1 MASDRPH
8 ARLAAFWA
16 VLGVLAA
23 LAVFP
28 YAAALLPAAFAK
40 VRVPIMV
47 VACLQSLQAGAMMF
61 GGAWVG
67 LRLGEKLGLD
77 SPIARAWVYRVQ
89 HTGDWS
95 ARTLVLAG
103 LAGFAVGMVM
113 LGLDRLVFLRVQPEA
128 IQRLAG
134 GIARWKGLLASFY
147 GGIGEEVLT
156 RLFAMTLLVWLI
168 AWATGRRTA
177 PVFWAAI
184 ILAAVGFAAAHIPA
198 TAVLAPLTRP
208 VVARI
213 LVLNSLGGILFGW
226 LYWRRGLEHAMVAH
240 FCCDLALHVVGA

>member
-1 MASDRPH
+1 MTQSGSTSQGLEGGFGPG
-8 ARLAAFWA
+8 L
-16 VLGVLAA
+16 LGLPLRQA
-23 LAVFP
+23 LAV
-28 YAAALLPAAFAK
+28 LLEHLRGGFGGE
-40 VRVPIMV
+40 VRVV
-47 VACLQSLQAGAMMF
+47 EL
-61 GGAWVG
+61 
-67 LRLGEKLGLD
+67 
-77 SPIARAWVYRVQ
+77 
-89 HTGDWS
+89 
-95 ARTLVLAG
+95 LAG
-103 LAGFAVGMVM
+103 LGNFRLDFLEFLGQAGLFGGGIDLAFERQIEAAQDRMDDRSP
-113 LGLDRLVFLRVQPEA
+113 LG
-128 IQRLAG
+128 RLAG